1 MPLATTTAPYLW
13 ALLGALP
20 WLLAAPF
27 LAFRMRGSPSLADLD
42 NADLAASTGGAPVQ
56 VSVILPARNEA
67 EHIAE
72 CVRSIRA
79 SDWPRLQIIV
89 VDDSSTDGTGA
100 LARSAANSDAR
111 VQVIDAPPL
120 ADGWFGKQWACRAGA
135 EVATGDLLLFTDAD
149 TRHAPDL
156 VRRMVCMHAKRRAD
170 LLSVAGRQ
178 DMESFWERAVQ
189 PLMFTLILVRYGGTR
204 DLERARRAQDVV
216 ANGQCFMMSRAR
228 YDALGGHARVRDY
241 VAEDLM
247 MAQAVWEDGG
257 RVSLA
262 FGRDQLRTRMYD
274 GLGPLIRGWAK
285 NVYAG
290 GRHAMRG
297 GAIGRAL
304 YPVALLSAPLTALV
318 PFTVLLVSLIALLAG
333 APGPFVTVLALW
345 GALASAGLLVAAA
358 AVNRYNGDPWYRA
371 PYAIPGA
378 LMLFVI
384 CCIAIVRGDS
394 VSWKSRRYVAK

>member
-1 MPLATTTAPYLW
+1 
-13 ALLGALP
+13 
-20 WLLAAPF
+20 
-27 LAFRMRGSPSLADLD
+27 
-42 NADLAASTGGAPVQ
+42 
-56 VSVILPARNEA
+56 
-67 EHIAE
+67 
-72 CVRSIRA
+72 
-79 SDWPRLQIIV
+79 
-89 VDDSSTDGTGA
+89 
-100 LARSAANSDAR
+100 
-111 VQVIDAPPL
+111 
-120 ADGWFGKQWACRAGA
+120 
-135 EVATGDLLLFTDAD
+135 
-149 TRHAPDL
+149 
-156 VRRMVCMHAKRRAD
+156 
-170 LLSVAGRQ
+170 
-178 DMESFWERAVQ
+178 MESFWERAVQ

-216 ANGQCFMMSRAR
+216 ANGQCFMMSRTR

-297 GAIGRAL
+297 GAVGRAL

-318 PFTVLLVSLIALLAG
+318 PFTTLLVSLIALLAG
-333 APGPFVTVLALW
+333 TRGPLVTLLVLW
-345 GALASAGLLVAAA
+345 GALSTAGLLVAAA